1 MTLLSTRGLSRNF
14 GGLKAVDNVDFDL
27 PAGEV
32 RALIG
37 PNGAGKTTFVGMLSG
52 RIPASAGTVRFDG
65 RDVTTMPARIRRWRR
80 MSRWRCAGGPGTIRW
95 PPTARLPRRWIGSES
110 PTVPTSLP
118 VTSATGISVFWKSP
132 WG

>member
-1 MTLLSTRGLSRNF
+1 MTLLSARGLSRNF

-52 RIPASAGTVRFDG
+52 RIPASAGTD
-65 RDVTTMPARIRRWRR
+65 TPMRR
-80 MSRWRCAGGPGTIRW
+80 
-95 PPTARLPRRWIGSES
+95 
-110 PTVPTSLP
+110 
-118 VTSATGISVFWKSP
+118 
-132 WG
+132 